1 MNLKNLL
8 SENMLR
14 FGTKNLS
21 ESSTR
26 KLVFESIMQTI
37 NEHGLQS
44 AVRRGLLMEAAP
56 IDLLTLPGVP
66 AATKYMA
73 TSWNKNVSLPAYLLA
88 PYYLKSSKP
97 KTDNTYRYTGM
108 VIGFGLVTY
117 LLTAG
122 GTLVVPTLSDA
133 DAGFGGDWEFEGST
147 GKFTTLNWNPSI
159 QATGATKM
167 SPAQIADAINRNYN
181 QLPIE
186 TIQTMHTANTA
197 KKAKYDTYITAFKNS
212 SSPVKALLTG
222 NAKTFFGV

>member
-1 MNLKNLL
+1 MKNTLA
-8 SENMLR
+8 ENMMR

-21 ESSTR
+21 ELNR
-26 KLVFESIMQTI
+26 NVVKQ
-37 NEHGLQS
+37 
-44 AVRRGLLMEAAP
+44 LLMEAAP

-88 PYYLKSSKP
+88 PYYLKSTSP

-117 LLTAG
+117 SLTAG

-133 DAGFGGDWEFEGST
+133 PSGFGGNWEFEGKT

-159 QATGATKM
+159 QAPGATKM
-167 SPAQIADAINRNYN
+167 SPAEIAAAINQNYN
-181 QLPIE
+181 QISIE
-186 TIQTMHTANTA
+186 SIQAMHTANTA
-197 KKAKYDTYITAFKNS
+197 KKAKYDTYITAFKTSN
-212 SSPVKALLTG
+212 SPVKALLTG